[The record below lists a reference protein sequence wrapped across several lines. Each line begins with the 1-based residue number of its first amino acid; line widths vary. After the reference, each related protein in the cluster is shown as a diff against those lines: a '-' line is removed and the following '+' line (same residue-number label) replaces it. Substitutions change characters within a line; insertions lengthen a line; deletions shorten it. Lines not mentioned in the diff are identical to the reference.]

1 MHIYSLRGVE
11 DMDNLV
17 TLIGNVGFPIAVSV
31 YLLVRIEGK
40 LEVLSNSINNLSAV
54 INHIEK

>member
-1 MHIYSLRGVE
+1 
-11 DMDNLV
+11 MDNLV
-17 TLIGNVGFPIAVSV
+17 TLIGNVGFPIAISV

-40 LEVLSNSINNLSAV
+40 LEGLTNSINNLSAV

>member
-1 MHIYSLRGVE
+1 
-11 DMDNLV
+11 MDNLV